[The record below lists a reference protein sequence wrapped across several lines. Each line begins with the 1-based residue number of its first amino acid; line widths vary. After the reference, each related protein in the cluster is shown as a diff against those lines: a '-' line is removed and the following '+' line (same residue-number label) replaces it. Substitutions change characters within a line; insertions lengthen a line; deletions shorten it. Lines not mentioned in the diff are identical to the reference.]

1 MRVIV
6 YTGKA
11 MTQTLSSYLLD
22 RFGHIEGVNKGG
34 DLNVRALAQHLQV
47 HPYTIWR
54 WFKLGLSWKGA
65 TILMD
70 NNSSVTRED
79 ILPFLR
85 G

>member
-1 MRVIV
+1 MGVIV
-6 YTGKA
+6 YTGKP

-22 RFGHIEGVNKGG
+22 RFGHIEGVNKDG
-34 DLNVRALAQHLQV
+34 DLNVRALAQHLEV

-54 WFKLGLSWKGA
+54 WFKQGLSWKGA
-65 TILMD
+65 TILMAR
-70 NNSSVTRED
+70 NSGISRED